1 MEKGFSFSFFFFLK
15 NTYNHSSHMFRCNW
29 SIPALQL
36 CWTSYLFNRGL
47 AFNLNWLCRKA
58 EGSLRV
64 LIPAC
69 SQVIG
74 PFCSCIFVFS
84 CFLIFYVSMYK
95 DLSFETRPDLAGQ
108 SGTRIER
115 KKRKGKTQCDPADP
129 TRSGCKIVDFFFL
142 LKWCCFDLKK
152 NWPGRPG
159 QTRWPGQNQEP
170 EPWTGPG
177 LKL

>member
-1 MEKGFSFSFFFFLK
+1 
-15 NTYNHSSHMFRCNW
+15 MFRCNW

-95 DLSFETRPDLAGQ
+95 DLSFETRPDLTGQ

-129 TRSGCKIVDFFFL
+129 ARSGCKIVDFFFL

-152 NWPGRPG
+152 RIDPADLVKPGDPVKIRNPSLGPGRVLNYNFDG
-159 QTRWPGQNQEP
+159 FCLCMISFVRGEEKN
-170 EPWTGPG
+170 
-177 LKL
+177 